1 MGIGAIKD
9 LCHKLKLMDLRVLRV
24 QVLFIITEK
33 ARTKRED
40 AVCLFSAEEKKA
52 RAKGRK
58 VSR

>member
-1 MGIGAIKD
+1 MW
-9 LCHKLKLMDLRVLRV
+9 VSV
-24 QVLFIITEK
+24 QSKITEK

-40 AVCLFSAEEKKA
+40 AVYLFSAEEKKA